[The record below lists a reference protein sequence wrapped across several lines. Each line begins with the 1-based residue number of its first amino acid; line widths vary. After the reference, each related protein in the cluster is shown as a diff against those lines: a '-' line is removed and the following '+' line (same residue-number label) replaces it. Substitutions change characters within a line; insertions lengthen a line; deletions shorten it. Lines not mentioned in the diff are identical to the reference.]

1 MDFHEYIDFTQ
12 PQSLKLSI
20 SPTTSGK
27 KSLKVVTIPAVV
39 TKDQKTL
46 DTIMESQMNRAL
58 TVFALNR
65 S

>member
-12 PQSLKLSI
+12 SQSLELAI
-20 SPTTSGK
+20 SPRGAGK
-27 KSLKVVTIPAVV
+27 KSLKAVTIPIVV

-46 DTIMESQMNRAL
+46 DTIMEGQMNRAL